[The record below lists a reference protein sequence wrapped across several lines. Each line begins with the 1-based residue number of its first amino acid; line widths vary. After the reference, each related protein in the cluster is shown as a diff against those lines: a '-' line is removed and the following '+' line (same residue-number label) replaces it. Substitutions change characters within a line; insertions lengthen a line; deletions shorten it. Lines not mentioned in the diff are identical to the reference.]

1 MRPKD
6 LDVPKMIRC
15 PKRIVCLLQVQ
26 FQDPSVRMV
35 SQDFLV
41 LPTNKSILFQTMDAT
56 WMLNKNEE
64 EDKDELIA
72 FILKRKMEKSQDFD
86 EEPSYL
92 RI

>member
-1 MRPKD
+1 
-6 LDVPKMIRC
+6 
-15 PKRIVCLLQVQ
+15 
-26 FQDPSVRMV
+26 
-35 SQDFLV
+35 
-41 LPTNKSILFQTMDAT
+41 MDAT
-56 WMLNKNEE
+56 WLLNKNEE

>member
-1 MRPKD
+1 
-6 LDVPKMIRC
+6 
-15 PKRIVCLLQVQ
+15 
-26 FQDPSVRMV
+26 
-35 SQDFLV
+35 
-41 LPTNKSILFQTMDAT
+41 MDAA